1 MEKKENVNVNE
12 NVKVEEKET
21 AKLFVEREK
30 FTGNDGKEY
39 YSYFLKGKVRGR
51 DVRVDFA
58 PKDKGGYEPLDIVF
72 DVQDKAELII
82 GKEEMVD
89 SNTGRKSVYDT
100 YTLRTV
106 DTDGIEYVVGVKP
119 TRNSDKALLQ
129 MLINTMK
136 VKRYGGVL

>member
-21 AKLFVEREK
+21 VKLFVEREK

-100 YTLRTV
+100 YTLKTV

-136 VKRYGGVL
+136 VKR

>member
-1 MEKKENVNVNE
+1 MEKKENVNE

-21 AKLFVEREK
+21 VKLFVEREK

-72 DVQDKAELII
+72 DVQDKAELTI

-100 YTLRTV
+100 YTVKTV
-106 DTDGIEYVVGVKP
+106 DADGIEYVVGVKP

-136 VKRYGGVL
+136 VKR

>member
-1 MEKKENVNVNE
+1 MEKKENVNE
-12 NVKVEEKET
+12 NVKVEEKEIV
-21 AKLFVEREK
+21 KLFVEREK
-30 FTGNDGKEY
+30 FTGNDEKEY

-72 DVQDKAELII
+72 DVQDKAELTI

-100 YTLRTV
+100 YTVKTV
-106 DTDGIEYVVGVKP
+106 DADGIEYVVGVKP

-136 VKRYGGVL
+136 VKR